1 MNKEYISK
9 EEFKNKIKELGMIL
23 LKNIILI
30 SIIFILYNI
39 LLINGKKMN
48 TIDFTNIGINSVYSE
63 ELGKLKIK
71 PEKIMLLTAIVVIM
85 YFSTFKITNNLY
97 QGFKHVIRNKT
108 ENFWEYLKNV
118 YKLYFKYVFLDVF
131 LFIISIFIVMYIV
144 NAERTYT
151 LEVLVN
157 IIKMFLFYISLPFI
171 ILMLTD
177 RIEIFIG
184 GIVIFSMLSTLF
196 IYQLNIVW
204 TIICLLIIYL
214 CTYIGLLIKERFN

>member
-97 QGFKHVIRNKT
+97 QGFKYVIRNKT
-108 ENFWEYLKNV
+108 ENFLEYLKNI
-118 YKLYFKYVFLDVF
+118 YKLYFKYVFLDVL
-131 LFIISIFIVMYIV
+131 LFIVSIFIVMHIV

-184 GIVIFSMLSTLF
+184 GIIVFSMLSTLF

>member
-30 SIIFILYNI
+30 SIILILYNI

-108 ENFWEYLKNV
+108 ENFLEYLKNV

-151 LEVLVN
+151 L
-157 IIKMFLFYISLPFI
+157 
-171 ILMLTD
+171 
-177 RIEIFIG
+177 
-184 GIVIFSMLSTLF
+184 
-196 IYQLNIVW
+196 
-204 TIICLLIIYL
+204 
-214 CTYIGLLIKERFN
+214 